1 LLKVGGAVKPEAVK
15 VWFEQHRHDKNYQY
29 RGLTETEFNDRAKT
43 AFARMTEDQRAKVL
57 KVCKKYDLI
66 NVQEIANYRFLSQ
79 TNLFALCKLLEKY
92 KDMSDK
98 EYVWKDGTVHTV
110 HESICNEFF
119 VRKDP
124 TYATFKAFALTYAD
138 LKERLL
144 LVPRGGFKSSMNMA
158 DCVQWII
165 CYPEVTI
172 MVLTG
177 VLDLANDF
185 VGEIKGHFE
194 LEENPNQSDIFG
206 KKSLRPRT
214 MPDGT
219 PSWFQ
224 ILFPEHC
231 VEKEIG
237 KANEF
242 QTPACATPDKEC
254 TVFAAS
260 IEQNL
265 VGWHVGI
272 MKLDDVVTNENS
284 QTADRIKN
292 INKQVSINQAMLN
305 PGGFYDKIGTWY
317 DGSDTYGEDIKNK
330 AKFEADGDVFPM
342 KIYIRPCWW
351 LNEAATAAGKIEEE
365 ATEQDY
371 VLWFDEPMQ
380 LNYEF
385 LRKKKKSDPYFA
397 IKYLNDPLQ
406 MNVIK
411 FPRSLL
417 IRHTINGNDLPDTG
431 MIVTV
436 VDTAYS
442 TKNWADYT
450 VIITALIYNGRFY
463 VIDMNRGRFNE
474 YELPA
479 MVAAAGLK
487 WKPKRISIEETGAIK
502 YVQREV
508 YREMEKLKIRIP
520 VELVPLGKG
529 DKKVNS
535 KQKKAGPLLRYLGL
549 DRFKFVNICPGLEEI
564 YTELEKFGTASSV
577 HDDIVDALAIL
588 VNQYAGYADIE
599 GQQTAANT
607 SYVPDTK
614 LKNYYDQVHCLGK
627 FSKMKQDVALEFPDA
642 NASQVAQAVK
652 DELSYYDPLAD
663 LLQ

>member
-1 LLKVGGAVKPEAVK
+1 VKLEAVK
-15 VWFEQHRHDKNYQY
+15 VWFAKHRNDKNYQY
-29 RGLTETEFNDRAKT
+29 RALSDPQFNDLAK
-43 AFARMTEDQRAKVL
+43 ASFARLTEDQRAKVL

-66 NVQEIANYRFLSQ
+66 DIQDIANYRFMSQ

-98 EYVWKDGTVHTV
+98 EYVWKDGTLHTV
-110 HESICNEFF
+110 HESICNAFF

-124 TYATFKAFALTYAD
+124 TYATFKAFSLAYAD

-158 DCVQWII
+158 DTVQWII
-165 CYPEVTI
+165 CFPEVTI
-172 MVLTG
+172 LVLTG
-177 VLDLANDF
+177 VLDLAKDF

-194 LEENPNQSDIFG
+194 LEENPAQSDIFG

-214 MPDGT
+214 MQDGS

-231 VEKEIG
+231 IEKDDG
-237 KANEF
+237 KAAEF
-242 QTPACATPDKEC
+242 QTPACAIPDKEC
-254 TVFAAS
+254 TVFASS

-330 AKFEADGDVFPM
+330 MKFEAEGDVFPM

-351 LNEAATAAGKIEEE
+351 LNADAVAAGKIEEE
-365 ATEQDY
+365 ATEQDW
-371 VLWFDEPMQ
+371 VLWFNEPGQ
-380 LNYEF
+380 LTYEF
-385 LRKKKKSDPYFA
+385 LRVKKKSDPYFA

-417 IRHTINGNDLPDTG
+417 IRHTINGNNLPDTG
-431 MIVTV
+431 MVVTV

-442 TKNWADYT
+442 TKNWADFT
-450 VIITALIYNGRFY
+450 VIITALIYGGRFY

-502 YVQREV
+502 YIQREV

-520 VELVPLGKG
+520 IELVPLGKG
-529 DKKVNS
+529 DKKINS
-535 KQKKAGPLLRYLGL
+535 KQKKAGPLLRYLGM

-564 YTELEKFGTASSV
+564 YTELEKFGTASGT

-588 VNQYAGYADIE
+588 VNQYSGYADIE
-599 GQQTAANT
+599 GQQTAAST
-607 SYVPDTK
+607 SYVPDAK
-614 LKNYYDQVHCLGK
+614 LKNYYDAVHCLGK
-627 FSKMKQDVALEFPDA
+627 FSKLKQQDVALEFPDA
-642 NASQVAQAVK
+642 SPNQIAESVK
-652 DELSYYDPLAD
+652 EGGYYDPLSD
-663 LLQ
+663 LFQ